1 MIVLYSVIVVL
12 SILVITLFLR
22 VVAINNEI
30 DYISRD
36 FGDILEK
43 DTNILLSLSSGERSL
58 KRLVD
63 SLNKEIKVLLS
74 LKREYS
80 KGIFDIKKSAENIA
94 HDIRTPLTAVKGYV
108 NLLEKEDLSEEGRK
122 YLEIIKS
129 RVDYMKDMTEELF
142 LSLSMKNRGILDLKD
157 VDYKALLEEALVSFR
172 CDFEKKG
179 IWPKVMVGEER
190 IIGKA
195 DEKALYRVFLNIIS
209 NALKYGEGDFV
220 VEMKENG
227 DTVFSNYAPG
237 MDKIEAARLLDRYY
251 TISDAKASSGI
262 GLSISKEMVEEMGGK
277 LGVDLLD
284 QRLYISITFQRQVI
298 E

>member
-80 KGIFDIKKSAENIA
+80 KGIFDVKKSAENIA

-142 LSLSMKNRGILDLKD
+142 LSLSMKSRGVVTLSDIDAKSI
-157 VDYKALLEEALVSFR
+157 LEEALVSYLVE
-172 CDFEKKG
+172 FEKKD
-179 IWPKVMVGEER
+179 IIPRVVTPKDKV
-190 IIGKA
+190 IIKA
-195 DEKALYRVFLNIIS
+195 DSKALYRIYVNIIS
-209 NALKYGEGDFV
+209 NALKYSEGEFR
-220 VEMKENG
+220 VEMDEKGN
-227 DTVFSNYAPG
+227 TTFSNYAPN
-237 MDKIEAARLLDRYY
+237 MNSVEANRLLDRYY

-262 GLSISKEMVEEMGGK
+262 GLSISKEIVEEMGGSMRVRLEK
-277 LGVDLLD
+277 G
-284 QRLYISITFQRQVI
+284 RLYISITYK
-298 E
+298 

>member
-142 LSLSMKNRGILDLKD
+142 LSLSMKSRGVVTLSDIDAKSI
-157 VDYKALLEEALVSFR
+157 LEEALVSYLVE
-172 CDFEKKG
+172 FEKKD
-179 IWPKVMVGEER
+179 IIPRVVTPKDKV
-190 IIGKA
+190 IIKA
-195 DEKALYRVFLNIIS
+195 DSKALYRIYVNIIS

-251 TISDAKASSGI
+251 TINDAKASSGI

-284 QRLYISITFQRQVI
+284 QRLYISITFQR
-298 E
+298 

>member
-12 SILVITLFLR
+12 SILVITLLLR

-30 DYISRD
+30 DHISRD

-43 DTNILLSLSSGERSL
+43 DTNIPLSLSSGERSL

-80 KGIFDIKKSAENIA
+80 KGIFDVKKSAENIA

-142 LSLSMKNRGILDLKD
+142 LSLSMKSRGVVTLSDIDAKSI
-157 VDYKALLEEALVSFR
+157 LEEALVSYLVE
-172 CDFEKKG
+172 FEKKD
-179 IWPKVMVGEER
+179 IIPRVVTPKDKV
-190 IIGKA
+190 IIKA
-195 DEKALYRVFLNIIS
+195 DSKALYRIYVNIIS
-209 NALKYGEGDFV
+209 NALKYSEGEFR
-220 VEMKENG
+220 VEMDEKGN
-227 DTVFSNYAPG
+227 TTFSNYAPN
-237 MDKIEAARLLDRYY
+237 MNSVEANRLLDRYY

-262 GLSISKEMVEEMGGK
+262 GLSISKEIVEEMGGSLRVRLEK
-277 LGVDLLD
+277 G
-284 QRLYISITFQRQVI
+284 RLYISITYK
-298 E
+298 

>member
-1 MIVLYSVIVVL
+1 MIVLYSIIVVL

-142 LSLSMKNRGILDLKD
+142 LSLSMKSRGVVTLSDIDAKSI
-157 VDYKALLEEALVSFR
+157 LEEALVSYLVE
-172 CDFEKKG
+172 FEKKD
-179 IWPKVMVGEER
+179 IIPRVVTPKDKV
-190 IIGKA
+190 IIKA
-195 DEKALYRVFLNIIS
+195 DSKALYRIYVNIIS
-209 NALKYGEGDFV
+209 NALKYSEGEFG
-220 VEMKENG
+220 VEMDEKGN
-227 DTVFSNYAPG
+227 TTFSNYAPN
-237 MDKIEAARLLDRYY
+237 MNSVEANRLLDRYY

-262 GLSISKEMVEEMGGK
+262 GLSISKEIVEEMGGSMRVRLEK
-277 LGVDLLD
+277 G
-284 QRLYISITFQRQVI
+284 RLYISIAYK
-298 E
+298 

>member
-12 SILVITLFLR
+12 SILVIILFLR

-80 KGIFDIKKSAENIA
+80 KGIFDVKKSAENIA

-142 LSLSMKNRGILDLKD
+142 LSLSMKSRGVVTLSDIDAKSI
-157 VDYKALLEEALVSFR
+157 LEEALVSYLVE
-172 CDFEKKG
+172 FEKKD
-179 IWPKVMVGEER
+179 IIPRVVTPKDKV
-190 IIGKA
+190 IIKA
-195 DEKALYRVFLNIIS
+195 DSKALYRIYVNIIS

-220 VEMKENG
+220 VEMKGNG

-262 GLSISKEMVEEMGGK
+262 GLSISKEIVEEMGGK

>member
-80 KGIFDIKKSAENIA
+80 KGIFDVKKSAENIA

-142 LSLSMKNRGILDLKD
+142 LSLSMKSRGVITLSDIDAKSI
-157 VDYKALLEEALVSFR
+157 LEEALISYLVE
-172 CDFEKKG
+172 FEKKD
-179 IWPKVMVGEER
+179 IIPRVVTPKDKV
-190 IIGKA
+190 IIKA
-195 DEKALYRVFLNIIS
+195 DSKALYRVYVNIIS
-209 NALKYGEGDFV
+209 NALKYSEGEFR
-220 VEMKENG
+220 VEMDEKGN
-227 DTVFSNYAPG
+227 TTFSNYAPN
-237 MDKIEAARLLDRYY
+237 MNSVEANRLLDRYY

-262 GLSISKEMVEEMGGK
+262 GLSISKEIVEEMGGSMRVRLEK
-277 LGVDLLD
+277 G
-284 QRLYISITFQRQVI
+284 RLYISITYK
-298 E
+298 